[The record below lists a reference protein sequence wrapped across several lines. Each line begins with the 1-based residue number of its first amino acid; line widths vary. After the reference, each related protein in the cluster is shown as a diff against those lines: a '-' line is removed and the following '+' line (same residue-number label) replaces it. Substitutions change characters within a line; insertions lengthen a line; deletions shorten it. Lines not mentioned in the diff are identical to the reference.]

1 MENID
6 VQINLL
12 NQSIGWLE
20 TYHGNNISEIN
31 RLKNFRRKLKT
42 IKFAIEERCSA
53 AAYGESQA
61 GKSYLMD
68 SLLSQIGKPFSV
80 DFGKEN
86 RSLLMKLILVV
97 EKMLNENRQE
107 L

>member
-31 RLKNFRRKLKT
+31 RLKNFSCSVWRKSSRK
-42 IKFAIEERCSA
+42 I
-53 AAYGESQA
+53 
-61 GKSYLMD
+61 
-68 SLLSQIGKPFSV
+68 LLDG
-80 DFGKEN
+80 
-86 RSLLMKLILVV
+86 
-97 EKMLNENRQE
+97 
-107 L
+107 

>member
-42 IKFAIEERCSA
+42 IKFAIEEDVQLQRM
-53 AAYGESQA
+53 EKVKQ
-61 GKSYLMD
+61 
-68 SLLSQIGKPFSV
+68 
-80 DFGKEN
+80 EN
-86 RSLLMKLILVV
+86 LT
-97 EKMLNENRQE
+97 
-107 L
+107 